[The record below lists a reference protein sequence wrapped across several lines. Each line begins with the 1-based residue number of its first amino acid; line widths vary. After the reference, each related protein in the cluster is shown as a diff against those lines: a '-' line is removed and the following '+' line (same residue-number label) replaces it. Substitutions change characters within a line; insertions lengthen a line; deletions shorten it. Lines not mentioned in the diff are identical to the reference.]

1 VLAAAAA
8 IATAMLAGM
17 PLVWA
22 IASICA
28 RRDAFWARYSHAALV
43 TGYAADGGV
52 LLTEALAHGVVQR
65 RFAYV
70 EGDYKHIPV
79 RMSEEDRREVVAFA
93 RSVVQAKAKY
103 GFVLFATLA
112 VYCLTT
118 SLPGP
123 TLLLSQSGTA
133 ICSGFVSDALTR
145 TDIIWPREPYWQMP
159 ADIAE
164 YFHVT

>member
-65 RFAYV
+65 RFSCV

-93 RSVVQAKAKY
+93 RSVVQARVRRADAY
-103 GFVLFATLA
+103 RHHLAARAVLA
-112 VYCLTT
+112 
-118 SLPGP
+118 
-123 TLLLSQSGTA
+123 
-133 ICSGFVSDALTR
+133 DA
-145 TDIIWPREPYWQMP
+145 